1 MSEGNVE
8 NKEPEKFS
16 NRQRVLIAVI
26 LLSALTGV
34 GIGLMRVRGVD
45 GSALL
50 YIGLPTIIA
59 LAFATTSSSKTIM
72 GSTLKAIT
80 FVILISGPLLQEGY
94 ICMIMAAP
102 IFYIAGAL
110 AAWIFGHFRDKKKNM
125 SRLNMFVLPSLLLLM
140 SMEGVFDA
148 TSFNRFNTVEHVQI
162 IDGSVSDIK
171 KRMAGTRS
179 LSAPDSLFAKIF
191 PRPDMVNANGL
202 SVGDRQWIDVSYFK
216 WIYWNEKR
224 GRVQFEVVEHNDY
237 YLRFKPAGDTSY
249 FSSYLT
255 WKDTT
260 VSFQPITDNR
270 TRVTWR
276 ISFQR
281 DIDPAW
287 YAQPLQRYAV
297 TEAAK
302 VLVGSLQ

>member
-1 MSEGNVE
+1 MPEDNVE

-16 NRQRVLIAVI
+16 NRQRILIAVI
-26 LLSALTGV
+26 LLSALTGI
-34 GIGLMRVRGVD
+34 GIGLMRVRGID

-94 ICMIMAAP
+94 ICMIMAAT
-102 IFYIAGAL
+102 ILYIAGAL
-110 AAWIFGHFRDKKKNM
+110 AAWTFSHFTDEKKDA
-125 SRLNMFVLPSLLLLM
+125 SRLNVFVLPPLLLLM
-140 SMEGVFDA
+140 SMEGVFDE

-162 IDGSVSDIK
+162 VDGSVSDIK

-191 PRPDMVNANGL
+191 PRSDMVNANGI

-224 GRVQFEVVEHNDY
+224 GRVQFEVVEHNDH

-249 FSSYLT
+249 FSSYMT

-260 VSFQPITDNR
+260 VFFQPITDNR
-270 TRVTWR
+270 TRVIWR

-287 YAQPLQRYAV
+287 YVQPLQRYAV

>member
-1 MSEGNVE
+1 MPEDNV
-8 NKEPEKFS
+8 KDKCPGKFS
-16 NRQRVLIAVI
+16 NRQRILIIVI
-26 LLSALTGV
+26 LLSALTGI
-34 GIGLMRVRGVD
+34 GIGLMRVRGID

-59 LAFATTSSSKTIM
+59 LAFATTSSSKTVM

-102 IFYIAGAL
+102 ILYIAGAL
-110 AAWIFGHFRDKKKNM
+110 AAWTFSHFSEKKKNA
-125 SRLNMFVLPSLLLLM
+125 SRLNVFVLPPLLLLM
-140 SMEGVFDA
+140 SMEGVVDE
-148 TSFNRFNTVEHVQI
+148 TSFNRFNTVEHAQI

-171 KRMAGTRS
+171 KRMARTRT

-191 PRPDMVNANGL
+191 PRPDMLNANGL

-216 WIYWNEKR
+216 WIYWNEKK
-224 GRVQFEVVEHNDY
+224 GRLQFEVVEHTDH
-237 YLRFKPAGDTSY
+237 YLRFKAAGDTSY
-249 FSSYLT
+249 FSSYMT
-255 WKDTT
+255 WQDTI
-260 VSFQPITDNR
+260 VSFEPITDNR
-270 TRVTWR
+270 TRVTWS

-287 YAQPLQRYAV
+287 YVQPLQRYAV

-302 VLVGSLQ
+302 VMVGSLQ